1 MEVFNNSAY
10 GTINIDCNNKITVST
25 SNPQPYDTDGIRL
38 VIVKIS
44 ECTNL
49 NELELFGGSIIEYD
63 TLIYD
68 DLILESITKT
78 IQLPQDGNYFFRIRD
93 YYSDFRTRDR
103 YSDNEETFSFTT
115 NNNLIKS
122 ILDRTQKIFCG
133 CTSCNIINNIFK
145 KTYVEELNLILD
157 YILLFSLLEQCYN
170 LTCLNCQFETINE
183 CDFINENF
191 KGKEQYSEYKKNLIL
206 ANVFNSLSLF
216 LNKSNNTCFNT
227 QINQIKKC
235 IKKNNILLL
244 DCVV

>member
-10 GTINIDCNNKITVST
+10 GTINIDCNNKITVSA
-25 SNPQPYDTDGIRL
+25 SNPQPYDTNGIRL

-68 DLILESITKT
+68 DLILESIPKT

-93 YYSDFRTRDR
+93 YYSN
-103 YSDNEETFSFTT
+103 NEETFSFTT

-157 YILLFSLLEQCYN
+157 YILLFSLLKQCYN

-216 LNKSNNTCFNT
+216 LNDNICFNI

-235 IKKNNILLL
+235 IKKNNILIL
-244 DCVV
+244 DCV